1 MPRKWGRSN
10 HQHHIPPDEEFRMPT
25 HPEFFPLFEEDKC
38 FKKDKITEEILEYLD
53 VTQEDKQREWE
64 DNKKKKQTQ

>member
-1 MPRKWGRSN
+1 
-10 HQHHIPPDEEFRMPT
+10 MPT

-64 DNKKKKQTQ
+64 DNKKKNKHSSNP